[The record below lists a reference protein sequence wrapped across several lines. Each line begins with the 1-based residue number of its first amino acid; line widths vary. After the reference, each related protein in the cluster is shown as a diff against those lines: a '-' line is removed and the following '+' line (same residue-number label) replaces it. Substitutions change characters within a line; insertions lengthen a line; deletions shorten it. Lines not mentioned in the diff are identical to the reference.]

1 MRGAKETMLNIL
13 IVDDHAIVRRG
24 LREII
29 QETIFRD
36 TCFDE
41 AASGRE
47 ALQKIACHHYDLV
60 LLDISMPGRNG
71 LDTLK
76 GIKAEKPNLPVLVLS
91 MYPEDQF
98 AMRSYRAGA
107 SGYITKESAPDELQV
122 AVGKILQGRKYISPF
137 CSEMLLSEL
146 RNEKVTCEA
155 PHLRLS
161 NREYHVACLIV
172 AGKPLKEIALELVLS
187 DKTISTYR
195 TRILT
200 KMNIKTNAELINYA
214 IKHKMVNID

>member
-1 MRGAKETMLNIL
+1 MLNIL

-29 QETIFRD
+29 LETISRD

-41 AASGRE
+41 AASGCE
-47 ALQKIACHHYDLV
+47 ALRKTACCSYDLV

-76 GIKAEKPNLPVLVLS
+76 AIKVSKPDLPVLVLS

-98 AMRSYRAGA
+98 AIRSYRAGA
-107 SGYITKESAPDELQV
+107 SGYVTKESAPEELQV
-122 AVGKILQGRKYISPF
+122 AVAKILQGRKYINPY

-146 RNEKVTCEA
+146 TNVKATSET
-155 PHLRLS
+155 PHLTLS
-161 NREYHVACLIV
+161 NREYHVACLI
-172 AGKPLKEIALELVLS
+172 ASGKPLNVIALELVLS
-187 DKTISTYR
+187 DKTISSYR
-195 TRILT
+195 SRILN
-200 KMNIKTNAELINYA
+200 KMNMKTNAELINYA
-214 IKHKMVNID
+214 IKHNMVNID

>member
-1 MRGAKETMLNIL
+1 MLNIL

-29 QETIFRD
+29 QETVSRD
-36 TCFDE
+36 TSFDE

-47 ALQKIACHHYDLV
+47 ALQKTADNAYDLV

-71 LDTLK
+71 LETLK
-76 GIKAEKPNLPVLVLS
+76 DLKVEKPDLPVLVLS

-98 AMRSYRAGA
+98 AMRSYKAGA
-107 SGYITKESAPDELQV
+107 SGYITKESAPEELQV
-122 AVGKILQGRKYISPF
+122 AVGNILQGKKYISPF

-146 RNEKVTCEA
+146 RNERASSET
-155 PHLRLS
+155 PHMILS
-161 NREYHVACLIV
+161 NREYHVACLI
-172 AGKPLKEIALELVLS
+172 ASGKSLKEISLELALS

-195 TRILT
+195 SRILN
-200 KMNIKTNAELINYA
+200 KMNMKTNAELINYA
-214 IKHKMVNID
+214 IKHKMVNLN

>member
-1 MRGAKETMLNIL
+1 MLNIL
-13 IVDDHAIVRRG
+13 IVDDHAVVRRG

-29 QETIFRD
+29 LETVSRD
-36 TCFDE
+36 AGFDE

-47 ALQKIACHHYDLV
+47 ALLKTAANNYDLV

-76 GIKAEKPNLPVLVLS
+76 GIKAEKPDLPVLVLS
-91 MYPEDQF
+91 MYPEEQF

-107 SGYITKESAPDELQV
+107 SGYITKESAPEELQV
-122 AVGKILQGRKYISPF
+122 AVNKILQGRKYISPY

-146 RNEKVTCEA
+146 RNEKSAGESS
-155 PHLRLS
+155 HLILS
-161 NREYHVACLIV
+161 NREYHVACLI
-172 AGKPLKEIALELVLS
+172 ASGKSLKEIALELVLS

-195 TRILT
+195 SRILA
-200 KMNIKTNAELINYA
+200 KMHLKTNAELISYA

>member
-1 MRGAKETMLNIL
+1 MLNIL
-13 IVDDHAIVRRG
+13 IVDDHAVVRRG

-29 QETIFRD
+29 QETISRD
-36 TCFDE
+36 TFFDE

-47 ALQKIACHHYDLV
+47 ALLKTAVNTYDLV

-76 GIKAEKPNLPVLVLS
+76 GIKAEKPDLPVLVLS

-107 SGYITKESAPDELQV
+107 SGYVTKESAPEELQV
-122 AVGKILQGRKYISPF
+122 AISKILQGKKYISPY
-137 CSEMLLSEL
+137 CSEILLSEL
-146 RNEKVTCEA
+146 KNERSTCDV
-155 PHLRLS
+155 PHLILS
-161 NREYHVACLIV
+161 NREYHVACLI
-172 AGKPLKEIALELVLS
+172 ASGRPLKEIALELVLS

-195 TRILT
+195 SRILN
-200 KMNIKTNAELINYA
+200 KMNLKTNAELINYA
-214 IKHKMVNID
+214 IKHNMVNIG

>member
-1 MRGAKETMLNIL
+1 MLKIL
-13 IVDDHAIVRRG
+13 IVDDHAVVRRG
-24 LREII
+24 LKEII
-29 QETIFRD
+29 LETVSRD
-36 TCFDE
+36 AGFDE

-47 ALQKIACHHYDLV
+47 ALLKIADNNYDLV

-76 GIKAEKPNLPVLVLS
+76 DIKAVKPDLPVLVLS

-98 AMRSYRAGA
+98 AIRSYRAGA
-107 SGYITKESAPDELQV
+107 SGYITKESAPEELQI
-122 AVGKILQGRKYISPF
+122 AVGNILQGRKYISSN
-137 CSEMLLSEL
+137 CSEIFLSEL
-146 RNEKVTCEA
+146 RDEKITGES
-155 PHLRLS
+155 PHESLS
-161 NREYHVACLIV
+161 NREYHVACLIA

-195 TRILT
+195 SRILN
-200 KMNIKTNAELINYA
+200 KMNLKTNAELINYT

>member
-1 MRGAKETMLNIL
+1 MLKIL

-29 QETIFRD
+29 QETVSKDI
-36 TCFDE
+36 CFDE
-41 AASGRE
+41 AASGCE
-47 ALQKIACHHYDLV
+47 ALQKTAIITYDLV

-76 GIKAEKPNLPVLVLS
+76 CIKADKPELPVLVLS

-98 AMRSYRAGA
+98 AMRSYKAGA
-107 SGYITKESAPDELQV
+107 SGYITKESAPEELQI
-122 AVGKILQGRKYISPF
+122 AVGKILQGRKYISPY
-137 CSEMLLSEL
+137 CSEMLLSEFA
-146 RNEKVTCEA
+146 NEKGTCET
-155 PHLRLS
+155 PHLTLS
-161 NREYHVACLIV
+161 NREYHVACLI
-172 AGKPLKEIALELVLS
+172 ASGKPLKEIALELALS

-200 KMNIKTNAELINYA
+200 KMRMKTNAELITYA
-214 IKHKMVNID
+214 VKHGMTNMD

>member
-1 MRGAKETMLNIL
+1 MFSIL

-29 QETIFRD
+29 LETVSID
-36 TCFDE
+36 TGFDE

-47 ALQKIACHHYDLV
+47 ALQKIAGSSYDLV

-76 GIKAEKPNLPVLVLS
+76 DIKAQKPQLPVLVLS

-98 AMRSYRAGA
+98 AMRCYKSGA
-107 SGYITKESAPDELQV
+107 SGYITKESAPEELQI
-122 AVGKILQGRKYISPF
+122 AIDKILKGRKYISPY

-146 RNEKVTCEA
+146 ANEKDTGEA
-155 PHLRLS
+155 PHLTLS
-161 NREYHVACLIV
+161 NREYQVACLIA
-172 AGKPLKEIALELVLS
+172 AGKPLKEIAHEFALS

-200 KMNIKTNAELINYA
+200 KMRIKTNAELTTYAVKHGMIN
-214 IKHKMVNID
+214 MD

>member
-1 MRGAKETMLNIL
+1 MLNIL
-13 IVDDHAIVRRG
+13 IVDDHAVVRRG

-29 QETIFRD
+29 LETVSRD
-36 TCFDE
+36 AGFDE

-47 ALQKIACHHYDLV
+47 ALLKTAANNYDLV

-76 GIKAEKPNLPVLVLS
+76 GIKVEKPDLPVLVLS
-91 MYPEDQF
+91 MYPEEQF

-107 SGYITKESAPDELQV
+107 SGYITKESAPEELQV
-122 AVGKILQGRKYISPF
+122 AVNKILQGRKYISPY

-146 RNEKVTCEA
+146 KNEKSAGES
-155 PHLRLS
+155 PHLSLS
-161 NREYHVACLIV
+161 NREYHVACLI
-172 AGKPLKEIALELVLS
+172 ASGKSLKEIALELILS

-195 TRILT
+195 SRILA
-200 KMNIKTNAELINYA
+200 KMNLKTNAELISYA
-214 IKHKMVNID
+214 IKHKMVNVD

>member
-1 MRGAKETMLNIL
+1 MLNIL
-13 IVDDHAIVRRG
+13 IVDDHAVVRRG

-29 QETIFRD
+29 QETISRD
-36 TCFDE
+36 TFFDE

-47 ALQKIACHHYDLV
+47 ALLKTAVNTYDLV

-76 GIKAEKPNLPVLVLS
+76 GIKAEKPDLPVLVLS

-107 SGYITKESAPDELQV
+107 SGYVTKESAPEELQV
-122 AVGKILQGRKYISPF
+122 AISKILQGKKYISPY
-137 CSEMLLSEL
+137 CSEILLSEL
-146 RNEKVTCEA
+146 KNERSTSDV
-155 PHLRLS
+155 PHLILS
-161 NREYHVACLIV
+161 NREYHVACLI
-172 AGKPLKEIALELVLS
+172 ASGRPLKEIALELVLS

-195 TRILT
+195 SRILN
-200 KMNIKTNAELINYA
+200 KMNLKTNAELINYA
-214 IKHKMVNID
+214 IKHNMVNIG

>member
-1 MRGAKETMLNIL
+1 MLNIL
-13 IVDDHAIVRRG
+13 IVDDHAVVRRG

-29 QETIFRD
+29 LETVSRD
-36 TCFDE
+36 AGFDE

-47 ALQKIACHHYDLV
+47 ALLKTAANNYDLV

-76 GIKAEKPNLPVLVLS
+76 GIKAEKPDLPALVLS
-91 MYPEDQF
+91 MYPEEQF

-107 SGYITKESAPDELQV
+107 SGYITKESAPEELQV
-122 AVGKILQGRKYISPF
+122 AVNKILKGRKYISPY

-146 RNEKVTCEA
+146 RNEKSTGDS
-155 PHLRLS
+155 PHLSLS
-161 NREYHVACLIV
+161 NREYHVACLI
-172 AGKPLKEIALELVLS
+172 ASGKSLKEIALELVLS

-195 TRILT
+195 SRILT
-200 KMNIKTNAELINYA
+200 KMNLKTNAELINYA

>member
-1 MRGAKETMLNIL
+1 MLNIL

-29 QETIFRD
+29 QETVSRD
-36 TCFDE
+36 TSFDE

-47 ALQKIACHHYDLV
+47 ALQKTADNAYDLV

-71 LDTLK
+71 LETLK
-76 GIKAEKPNLPVLVLS
+76 GIKVEKPDLPVLVLS

-98 AMRSYRAGA
+98 AMRSYKAGA
-107 SGYITKESAPDELQV
+107 SGYITKESAPEELQV
-122 AVGKILQGRKYISPF
+122 AVGNILQGRKYISPY

-146 RNEKVTCEA
+146 RNEKVSSET
-155 PHLRLS
+155 PHMILS
-161 NREYHVACLIV
+161 NREYHVACLI
-172 AGKPLKEIALELVLS
+172 ASGKSLKEIALELALS

-195 TRILT
+195 SRILN
-200 KMNIKTNAELINYA
+200 KMNMKTNAELINYA
-214 IKHKMVNID
+214 IKHKMVNLN

>member
-1 MRGAKETMLNIL
+1 MLNIL
-13 IVDDHAIVRRG
+13 IVDDHAVVRRG

-29 QETIFRD
+29 LETVSRD
-36 TCFDE
+36 AGFDE

-47 ALQKIACHHYDLV
+47 ALLKTAANNYDLV

-76 GIKAEKPNLPVLVLS
+76 GIKVEKPDLPVLVLS
-91 MYPEDQF
+91 MYPEEQF

-107 SGYITKESAPDELQV
+107 SGYITKESAPEELQV
-122 AVGKILQGRKYISPF
+122 AVNKILQGRKYISPY

-146 RNEKVTCEA
+146 RNEKSTGES
-155 PHLRLS
+155 PHLILS
-161 NREYHVACLIV
+161 NREYHVACLI
-172 AGKPLKEIALELVLS
+172 ASGKSLKEISLELVLS

-195 TRILT
+195 SRILT
-200 KMNIKTNAELINYA
+200 KMHLKTNAELISYA

>member
-1 MRGAKETMLNIL
+1 MLNIL

-29 QETIFRD
+29 LETVSRNIG
-36 TCFDE
+36 FDE

-47 ALQKIACHHYDLV
+47 ALLKITDNNYDLV

-98 AMRSYRAGA
+98 AMRSYKAGA
-107 SGYITKESAPDELQV
+107 SGYITKESAPEELQV
-122 AVGKILQGRKYISPF
+122 AVGKILQGRKYLSPY

-146 RNEKVTCEA
+146 GNEKVTGET
-155 PHLRLS
+155 PHKTLS
-161 NREYHVACLIV
+161 NREYHIACLIA

-195 TRILT
+195 SRILN
-200 KMNIKTNAELINYA
+200 KMNMKTNAELITYA
-214 IKHKMVNID
+214 VKHSMVNMD

>member
-1 MRGAKETMLNIL
+1 MLNIL

-29 QETIFRD
+29 LETVSRD

-41 AASGRE
+41 AASGCE
-47 ALQKIACHHYDLV
+47 ALQKTANNTYDLV
-60 LLDISMPGRNG
+60 LLDIAMPGRNG

-76 GIKAEKPNLPVLVLS
+76 SIKAEKPNLPVLVLS

-98 AMRSYRAGA
+98 AMRSYKAGA
-107 SGYITKESAPDELQV
+107 SGYITKESAPEELQV
-122 AVGKILQGRKYISPF
+122 ALGQILQGRKYISPY

-146 RNEKVTCEA
+146 RNEKSAGVM
-155 PHLRLS
+155 PHMVLS
-161 NREYHVACLIV
+161 NREYHVACLIA
-172 AGKPLKEIALELVLS
+172 AGNPLKQIALELALS

-195 TRILT
+195 SRILN
-200 KMNIKTNAELINYA
+200 KMKMKTNAELINYA
-214 IKHKMVNID
+214 VKHGMVNMD